1 MSFHFTSASA
11 THIGH
16 VRSHNE
22 DAYLDQGEC
31 GLWVVADGMGGH
43 DAGDVASKMIVDTLA
58 VVPQVTVDVIS
69 IDDVEE
75 ALHTVNR
82 QLIELGKA
90 NNRINGSTAVVMLA
104 SQTTCEFM
112 WAGDSRL
119 YRLRG
124 DHFQQLT
131 RDHSQ
136 AEIYVEL
143 GMLTR
148 EEASTHSSS
157 NLLTRAVG
165 TDKDLKLE
173 RGQSDIQAGDRFLLS
188 SDGLDKHVSFE
199 QIRDV
204 VQTESLQ
211 DAVDTLIQIAL
222 DNGGSDNI
230 TVTLIEAQQD

>member
-1 MSFHFTSASA
+1 MSLTFRSASA
-11 THIGH
+11 THVGH
-16 VRSHNE
+16 VREHNE
-22 DAYLDQGEC
+22 DAYLDQVDA

-43 DAGDVASKMIVDTLA
+43 DAGEVASRMIVETLG
-58 VVPQVTVDVIS
+58 VIKQVTVDQIS
-69 IDDVEE
+69 IFDVEQ
-75 ALHTVNR
+75 ALQSVNR
-82 QLIELGKA
+82 QLVELGKV

-104 SQTTCEFM
+104 NMNQCDFI

-124 DHFQQLT
+124 TDFQQLT

-148 EEASTHSSS
+148 EEANQHASS

-165 TDKDLKLE
+165 TDSDLKLDK
-173 RGQSDIQAGDRFLLS
+173 GQCEIKSGDRFLLS
-188 SDGLDKHVSFE
+188 SDGLDKHVSFA
-199 QIRDV
+199 QIQRLMASEDFD
-204 VQTESLQ
+204 SI
-211 DAVDTLIQIAL
+211 VDQLIQHAL

-230 TVTLIEAQQD
+230 TVTVVEMQAE

>member
-1 MSFHFTSASA
+1 
-11 THIGH
+11 
-16 VRSHNE
+16 
-22 DAYLDQGEC
+22 
-31 GLWVVADGMGGH
+31 
-43 DAGDVASKMIVDTLA
+43 
-58 VVPQVTVDVIS
+58 
-69 IDDVEE
+69 
-75 ALHTVNR
+75 
-82 QLIELGKA
+82 
-90 NNRINGSTAVVMLA
+90 MLA